1 MVSIV
6 NKKESIYPHVPISK
20 IWFSSYELKFQKKS
34 DSRFGVLLRVEFADG
49 KTGHADLHPWPEKGE
64 APLKVH
70 LEKLRKKEFTFLCL
84 RAVAIA
90 WVEAQA
96 RTERINLLSSLKV
109 PLSHYLILDIENLS
123 EMDKVLHQ
131 GFKFFKVKL
140 NHPLKQQTQKLSN
153 LINDLGPSFKWRLDF
168 HRDLNERQ
176 WQEWVNE
183 SLTSINPSYLDFI
196 EVPFSYQERLW
207 IRNQRYP
214 LALDV
219 WNGENTLPVST
230 LVWKSSRKSMTNL
243 LKKKSRGLFKRVI
256 FTHGLS
262 HPLDQ
267 LSSAYFSARFY
278 KIYPHLREICGLVH
292 GDIYESHAFSLPNHG
307 PVFPYLSGIGWGFDP
322 ILLDSLNWKNIF

>member
-1 MVSIV
+1 M
-6 NKKESIYPHVPISK
+6 
-20 IWFSSYELKFQKKS
+20 
-34 DSRFGVLLRVEFADG
+34 DG

-64 APLKVH
+64 ASLKIH
-70 LEKLRKKEFTFLCL
+70 LEKLRKKEVTFLFL

-90 WVEAQA
+90 WEEAQA
-96 RTERINLLSSLKV
+96 RAKTVNLLSGLKI
-109 PLSHYLILDIENLS
+109 PLSHYLILDIENFS
-123 EMDKVLHQ
+123 AIDKALHQ

-153 LINDLGPSFKWRLDF
+153 LINDLDSSFKWRLDF

-176 WQEWVNE
+176 WKEWVQE
-183 SLTSINPSYLDFI
+183 CLILLKINNLDFI

-207 IRNQRYP
+207 IKNRKYP

-230 LVWKSSRKSMTNL
+230 LIWKNSRKSIEDL

-262 HPLDQ
+262 HPMDQ

-278 KIYPHLREICGLVH
+278 KIYPSLRETCGLVQ
-292 GDIYESHAFSLPNHG
+292 GDIYDNHAFSLPNHG
-307 PVFPYLSGIGWGFDP
+307 PVFPYLSGIGWGFDS
-322 ILLDSLNWKNIF
+322 ILLEGLPWKKIF